1 MEFSLFLNN
10 GEQININT
18 EDYTDPTRT
27 VMEYLIEDYTD
38 PTRTVMEYLISM
50 LEYYETELSFCD
62 EENELLF
69 QQVEYGKLL
78 TDLLKP
84 EIKN

>member
-1 MEFSLFLNN
+1 MKFSLFLDN

-18 EDYTDPTRT
+18 
-27 VMEYLIEDYTD
+27 EDYTD

>member
-1 MEFSLFLNN
+1 MKFSLFLDN

-27 VMEYLIEDYTD
+27 VMEYLI
-38 PTRTVMEYLISM
+38 SM
-50 LEYYETELSFCD
+50 LEYYEAELSFCD
-62 EENELLF
+62 EENELLY

>member
-1 MEFSLFLNN
+1 MEFSLFLDN

-18 EDYTDPTRT
+18 EDYTEPTK
-27 VMEYLIEDYTD
+27 
-38 PTRTVMEYLISM
+38 TVMEYLISM
-50 LEYYETELSFCD
+50 LEYYETEISICD
-62 EENELLF
+62 EENELLH

-78 TDLLKP
+78 NDLLKP

>member
-27 VMEYLIEDYTD
+27 VMEYLI
-38 PTRTVMEYLISM
+38 SM

-62 EENELLF
+62 AENELLF

>member
-18 EDYTDPTRT
+18 
-27 VMEYLIEDYTD
+27 EDYTD

>member
-18 EDYTDPTRT
+18 
-27 VMEYLIEDYTD
+27 EDYTD

-62 EENELLF
+62 EENELLY
-69 QQVEYGKLL
+69 QQVEYCKLL

>member
-1 MEFSLFLNN
+1 MKFSLFLDN

-27 VMEYLIEDYTD
+27 VMEYLI
-38 PTRTVMEYLISM
+38 SM
-50 LEYYETELSFCD
+50 LEYYEAELSFCD
-62 EENELLF
+62 EENELLY

-78 TDLLKP
+78 TDLLKT

>member
-1 MEFSLFLNN
+1 MEFSLFLDN

-18 EDYTDPTRT
+18 
-27 VMEYLIEDYTD
+27 EDYTD

>member
-1 MEFSLFLNN
+1 MEFSLFLDN

-18 EDYTDPTRT
+18 EDYTEPTK
-27 VMEYLIEDYTD
+27 
-38 PTRTVMEYLISM
+38 TVMEYLISM
-50 LEYYETELSFCD
+50 LEYYETEISICD
-62 EENELLF
+62 KENELLS

-78 TDLLKP
+78 NDLLKP

>member
-1 MEFSLFLNN
+1 MEFSLFLDN

-18 EDYTDPTRT
+18 EDYTEPTK
-27 VMEYLIEDYTD
+27 
-38 PTRTVMEYLISM
+38 TVMEYLISM
-50 LEYYETELSFCD
+50 LEYYETEISICD
-62 EENELLF
+62 EENELLS

-78 TDLLKP
+78 NDLLKP